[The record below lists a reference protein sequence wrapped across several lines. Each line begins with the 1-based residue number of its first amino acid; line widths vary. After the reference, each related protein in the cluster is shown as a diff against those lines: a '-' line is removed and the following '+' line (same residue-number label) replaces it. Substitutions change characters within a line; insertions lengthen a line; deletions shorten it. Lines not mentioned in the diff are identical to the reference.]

1 MLIFFHNHK
10 ILHLFF
16 HKYVDSCFV
25 LRYHEGI
32 IYKYFFVI
40 SYDSIDF
47 SQLYLEGIMNY
58 VPRLNYVSQEQLEEL
73 HQYGISILKKLGMRV
88 EDEQIRQMLCEH
100 GCTQKGDR
108 VYFNDELIEKTLKAQ
123 KQKVTMTSPVTGMKK
138 ELELGKTF
146 THSTGGAPWIADMKT
161 GKRRNGE
168 LSDLVDTVRLM
179 NQLPN
184 LDLPCALIYPNDVPS
199 AITQLQQT
207 ATMLEYSHKPIY
219 GPGVSLA
226 SNAKYIVELFKLY
239 GGADLADNPIGMVGI
254 SPESPLFLPKEI
266 TDTMRHIIGAG
277 IPTSV
282 LSAPMGG
289 LTSPLSVAGTVAQS
303 HAEILAFA
311 CVAYLLNPDCVLFY
325 GSRTFFANM
334 KNTQSILGL
343 PETGISSAL
352 AVQLASYCGFMT
364 DVYGLSCTSC
374 AMDEQ
379 AGYEKMINAL
389 LPGLAGATLITGFG
403 STASVMCCSLSQL
416 VLDNE
421 IMAMIRKSQ
430 RGFEINPDEL
440 GYEALEYVIQ
450 DNETFLEQEHTID
463 HLHGEVFEPSIG
475 FDSVWA
481 SWIATGE
488 VPLTERAADQALALI
503 QQDEV
508 PEISPEIKQ
517 EAEKILA
524 CARKELL

>member
-1 MLIFFHNHK
+1 
-10 ILHLFF
+10 
-16 HKYVDSCFV
+16 
-25 LRYHEGI
+25 
-32 IYKYFFVI
+32 
-40 SYDSIDF
+40 
-47 SQLYLEGIMNY
+47 MNY
-58 VPRLNYVSQEQLEEL
+58 VPKLNYVSNEQIAWL
-73 HQYGISILKKLGMRV
+73 HEYGMKILNELGMRI
-88 EDEQIRQMLCEH
+88 EDPEVRKILCEN
-100 GCTQKGDR
+100 GCTEKGDR
-108 VYFNDELIEKTLKAQ
+108 VYFCRELIESMLKVQ
-123 KQKVTMTSPVTGMKK
+123 KKKVTMTAPSTGMVK
-138 ELELGKTF
+138 EFELGKTF

-161 GKRRNGE
+161 GKRRNAQ
-168 LSDLVDTVRLM
+168 LTDLIDTIRVM

-184 LDLPCALIYPNDVPS
+184 LDIPCALVYPSDVPS
-199 AITQLQQT
+199 AVTQLKQT

-219 GPGVSLA
+219 GPGISLS

-239 GGADLADNPIGMVGI
+239 GNDDLENNPIGMVGI

-277 IPTSV
+277 IPTSI
-282 LSAPMGG
+282 LAAPMGG

-311 CVAYLLNPDCVLFY
+311 CVAYLMNPNCVLFY

-352 AVQLASYCGFMT
+352 AVQLAEYCGFMS

-421 IMAMIRKSQ
+421 IIAMIRKAQ
-430 RGFEINPDEL
+430 RPFTMNEDEL
-440 GYEALEYVIQ
+440 GFEAIGYVVN
-450 DNETFLEQEHTID
+450 DHETFLEQEHTIS
-463 HLHGEVFEPSIG
+463 HLKDEVFSASIG

-481 SWIATGE
+481 DWIRYGE
-488 VPLTERAADQALALI
+488 VPLTVRAEERALELLAK
-503 QQDEV
+503 DEPV
-508 PEISPEIKQ
+508 PQSPELT
-517 EAEKILA
+517 AEVQKILKA
-524 CARKELL
+524 AEKELL